1 MATDTTEPHRRWLWF
16 AGLYLA
22 GVAAVAGAAYGMHW
36 LLEAIAG

>member
-1 MATDTTEPHRRWLWF
+1 MATTEPRHRWFWF

-22 GVAAVAGAAYGMHW
+22 GVVAVAGAAYGMHW